1 MITPLRRSVSR
12 APSGYD
18 EIRRFIVD
26 KLPAESASAEEI
38 AAATAATAR
47 AISDSGLGEIRL
59 IVTLRE
65 DRLEVEVR
73 PVQPGSKPG
82 SVPPAEGSFA
92 AWLLGHLTAR
102 RLSHEAAARLIGVS
116 VKTVSRWAR
125 GETEPR
131 MRDLRRLDDAFG
143 ELPPFG
149 TRAPQL
155 R

>member
-1 MITPLRRSVSR
+1 MITPIRRSVAR

-18 EIRRFIVD
+18 EIRRFILD
-26 KLPAESASAEEI
+26 KLPAESGSAEEI
-38 AAATAATAR
+38 AVATATIAQ
-47 AISDSGLGEIRL
+47 AISHSELGELRI
-59 IVTLRE
+59 IVTLRPE
-65 DRLEVEVR
+65 HLDIEVR
-73 PVQPGSKPG
+73 PIQPGPKRG
-82 SVPPAEGSFA
+82 GVPPAEGSFA
-92 AWLLGHLTAR
+92 AWLGGRLSAR

-131 MRDLRRLDDAFG
+131 MRDLRRLQEAFG

-149 TRAPQL
+149 TRVEQA